1 MGATARNLVIVSKKG
16 LSEGPLDPPRA
27 RAAGPNPSALTRAPT
42 LRLAVRPTTS
52 FGSLARDA
60 FLEFTVG
67 DLTHEGSDAIVNP
80 VGAGRVDL
88 AVRRAAGPELL
99 EAFHRGASFLP
110 QGKLAPGRA
119 ILTPGFGLSAGH
131 VIHCDPPVYAD
142 DPVAAA
148 ENLAA
153 CHTQSLRLAR
163 EQGFTS
169 ISFPAIATGIHR
181 YPASQAA
188 AIAVSTV
195 LNDLRTYGVPHT
207 VRFVLLTPAMLEV
220 YAAAARTHLNEGP
233 THTGRGVVFSEL
245 RRSPASG

>member
-1 MGATARNLVIVSKKG
+1 MNLIY
-16 LSEGPLDPPRA
+16 LP
-27 RAAGPNPSALTRAPT
+27 
-42 LRLAVRPTTS
+42 VRPTS
-52 FGSLARDA
+52 FIVGAEGPAREA
-60 FLEFTVG
+60 VLEFRVG

-99 EAFHRGASFLP
+99 EAFHRSASVLP
-110 QGKLAPGRA
+110 RGKLSPGRA
-119 ILTPGFGLSAGH
+119 ILTPGFGLRAAH

-142 DPVAAA
+142 DPIAAA

-163 EQGFTS
+163 EQGFAS

-181 YPASQAA
+181 YPASLAA
-188 AIAVSTV
+188 EIAVSTV
-195 LNDLRTYGVPHT
+195 LHELRAHGAPPT

-220 YAAAARTHLNEGP
+220 YAGAARARLISDP
-233 THTGRGVVFSEL
+233 TDAERGAVFSEL
-245 RRSPASG
+245 RRSPASV

>member
-1 MGATARNLVIVSKKG
+1 MGATARNPVSLPK
-16 LSEGPLDPPRA
+16 
-27 RAAGPNPSALTRAPT
+27 
-42 LRLAVRPTTS
+42 LRLAVRPTT
-52 FGSLARDA
+52 FFESLAREA
-60 FLEFTVG
+60 VLEFTVG
-67 DLTHEGSDAIVNP
+67 DLTHEVSDAIVNS

-99 EAFHRGASFLP
+99 EAFHRSASVLP
-110 QGKLAPGRA
+110 RGKLSPGGA
-119 ILTPGFGLSAGH
+119 ILTPGFGLRAGH

-153 CHTQSLRLAR
+153 CHTQALRLAR
-163 EQGFTS
+163 EQGFAS

-188 AIAVSTV
+188 EIAVSTV

-207 VRFVLLTPAMLEV
+207 VRFVLLTPTMLDV
-220 YAAAARTHLNEGP
+220 YAAAARAQLNKDP

-245 RRSPASG
+245 RPSPASV

>member
-1 MGATARNLVIVSKKG
+1 MGATATSLVS
-16 LSEGPLDPPRA
+16 LPRV
-27 RAAGPNPSALTRAPT
+27 
-42 LRLAVRPTTS
+42 RLAVRPTTFFES
-52 FGSLARDA
+52 PARDA
-60 FLEFTVG
+60 VLEFTVG
-67 DLTHEGSDAIVNP
+67 DLTHEVSDAIVNP

-99 EAFHRGASFLP
+99 EAFHRSASNLP
-110 QGKLAPGRA
+110 KGKLAPGQA

-188 AIAVSTV
+188 EIAVSTV
-195 LNDLRTYGVPHT
+195 LNDLRAYGVPHT
-207 VRFVLLTPAMLEV
+207 VRFVLLTPAMLDV
-220 YAAAARTHLNEGP
+220 YAAAARARLNEGP

-245 RRSPASG
+245 RTSPASG